1 MEWILITLAAG
12 LLLII
17 LEVFIPSGGVLG
29 IIAAIL
35 FVVSVALGYMHS
47 SLTGSVLLLTLA
59 ILVPIVSAIAVHYWP
74 RTPAGKHFF
83 PNHPTEEE
91 LNPSVPHQNRVNE
104 LLEAEGIA
112 VTPLRP
118 SGVCVFNDVRVDT
131 ITEGMMLEPG
141 DNVRVIRIHGTQVVV
156 RKIENTPQ
164 EFDSSTDKTEPNFDL
179 PPPEQEHP

>member
-12 LLLII
+12 LLLLI
-17 LEVFIPSGGVLG
+17 LEVFVPSGGILG
-29 IIAAIL
+29 IISAIL
-35 FVVSVALGYMHS
+35 FVVSIALGYMQS
-47 SLTGSVLLLTLA
+47 SLTGSVLLLTLV

-74 RTPAGKHFF
+74 RTPTGKHFF

-91 LNPSVPHQNRVNE
+91 LNPSVPHQNRVND
-104 LLEAEGIA
+104 LLEVEGTA

-131 ITEGMMLEPG
+131 ITEGMMLESG

-156 RKIENTPQ
+156 RKIENTSH
-164 EFDSSTDKTEPNFDL
+164 ELDSSTAETEPSFDL
-179 PPPEQEHP
+179 PPPEQEQP